1 MLDFFPKLIEL
12 DELSRYGE
20 PTIQLVQAHEYNRL
34 YHVKA
39 ASEALDYIKSVK
51 PQAGR
56 TIILVL
62 AMTAGEFYGP
72 NRNGDAW
79 PERPLQ
85 VAQTKIDES
94 QVLPVHYKS
103 FETDANI
110 FQHHVNKDPEKR
122 IGDVVRAFYNWPM
135 HRVELLLSLINDK
148 AQDIVER
155 IEKGEFP
162 AVSMG
167 CFTTGTLVTL
177 GDGTRKP
184 IENIQ
189 VGDLVLTHKGNAKKV
204 TAVHKRPYRGD
215 LYSIKPA
222 VYPEIQCTEEHPF
235 WVSSREQ
242 LRVKNSKAVFRWN
255 ADATPEPD
263 WTHAKCLDEQH
274 LMFEP
279 VITDTVTP
287 DFVTRPFARLFGY
300 YLAEGMVLRNEK
312 KDIVAIQLHVN
323 KHDPVLDE
331 IEQLCTAFGTRNPP
345 NIYPRPHCDAALAI
359 DIWDTELAVWCHE
372 HGGSYGRHKKLS
384 FSAMRW
390 NPEMQREMLGAYA
403 NGDGHGTK
411 NGALT
416 LSTASPNLAWQLVA
430 VCHRLGI
437 TPSIQNLEHK
447 VGSGFTTDR
456 NTYEWV
462 VHIGK
467 QWAQKLHDV
476 CSKVVHAEIKAHR
489 NDRYFYNNQ
498 IATPIRNITV
508 EHVECDVHNIEVEDD
523 ESYVAGGVSVH
534 NCKVKY
540 DVCSICGNRARNRR
554 EYCDDAKYRL
564 GDFLPNG
571 KRVFVWNPSPRFFD
585 ISMVRRPADKLGYM
599 MKKVAEAVPD
609 IRSSALLGEYVEN
622 ASRKVAGLHKLSIIH
637 KILRGVVGAAKDEDG
652 RLQQFGT
659 NLARPMAEKMPPLDD
674 ETIRSLLKYRPA
686 QVLATLSS
694 MGILLTTPEFIKF
707 FIWKIDPSIDI
718 PEDILDR
725 AVAAQQQVFETLAN
739 NPKLLDDIDGTE
751 FVDTAEE
758 NRDPELARKLEPLAE
773 KRSQA
778 ERNLY
783 RLALR
788 KSAGVQRQ
796 LPFHERPYTYRSR
809 TTNELSKLAGAG
821 AMLSAAYGLLGNREM
836 SDVVLRPFD
845 DSPSGYGDFTY
856 KVSSF
861 EGLDEANAMLR
872 MAMDFAHRRAARSL
886 KLASLPATFPD
897 ALSFDEAATR
907 IGRLICPSN

>member
-20 PTIQLVQAHEYNRL
+20 PTIQLVQAHEYNQL

-39 ASEALDYIKSVK
+39 ASEALDYIKNVK
-51 PQAGR
+51 PQDGR

-85 VAQTKIDES
+85 VGSTKITED
-94 QVLPVHYKS
+94 QVLPKHYQT
-103 FETDANI
+103 FEDANI
-110 FQHHVNKDPEKR
+110 FKHHVNKDPEKR
-122 IGDVVRAFYNWPM
+122 LGDVLRAFYNWPM
-135 HRVELLLSLINDK
+135 HRVELLLSLINDR

-155 IEKGEFP
+155 IERGEFP

-167 CFTTGTLVTL
+167 C
-177 GDGTRKP
+177 
-184 IENIQ
+184 
-189 VGDLVLTHKGNAKKV
+189 
-204 TAVHKRPYRGD
+204 
-215 LYSIKPA
+215 
-222 VYPEIQCTEEHPF
+222 
-235 WVSSREQ
+235 
-242 LRVKNSKAVFRWN
+242 
-255 ADATPEPD
+255 
-263 WTHAKCLDEQH
+263 
-274 LMFEP
+274 
-279 VITDTVTP
+279 
-287 DFVTRPFARLFGY
+287 
-300 YLAEGMVLRNEK
+300 
-312 KDIVAIQLHVN
+312 
-323 KHDPVLDE
+323 
-331 IEQLCTAFGTRNPP
+331 
-345 NIYPRPHCDAALAI
+345 
-359 DIWDTELAVWCHE
+359 
-372 HGGSYGRHKKLS
+372 
-384 FSAMRW
+384 
-390 NPEMQREMLGAYA
+390 
-403 NGDGHGTK
+403 
-411 NGALT
+411 
-416 LSTASPNLAWQLVA
+416 
-430 VCHRLGI
+430 
-437 TPSIQNLEHK
+437 
-447 VGSGFTTDR
+447 
-456 NTYEWV
+456 
-462 VHIGK
+462 
-467 QWAQKLHDV
+467 
-476 CSKVVHAEIKAHR
+476 
-489 NDRYFYNNQ
+489 
-498 IATPIRNITV
+498 
-508 EHVECDVHNIEVEDD
+508 
-523 ESYVAGGVSVH
+523 
-534 NCKVKY
+534 KVKF

-758 NRDPELARKLEPLAE
+758 NRDTELARKLEPLAE

-788 KSAGVQRQ
+788 KSAGVHRQ

-845 DSPSGYGDFTY
+845 DAPSGYGDFTY